1 MLSRARATSD
11 MTRFTGCSSV
21 SGTRRIVLRDAAP
34 TRMKLLVCLAVLV
47 GHAAAFAPLTFQSP
61 SRRARSSSRGTSATA
76 NKATTVD
83 DMLEEAEK
91 AEFAS
96 WKQEFEKNYASGAE
110 EEAAFANFAA
120 NARLS
125 KTMNA
130 ILKQPATRL
139 SERSDKSLVAAR
151 SAAPKTTARTVSAVA
166 KREKAIKEA
175 ARKRQRFAWRDQG
188 ASKNTKAVGAEEAQ
202 LSKFEQSVRG
212 MEVSPTASAP
222 SKTKAAAAT
231 ATVDEMLK
239 EADKAEF
246 ASWKQEFGKKYASGA
261 EEETAFANFAANA
274 RLSKTMNAILKQPAT
289 RLCERSDQP
298 LPTLTGAKPAAATG
312 KDDAARKKAEEVA
325 KMLQAKALE
334 EAKVETETA
343 SPPDSAASVLKT
355 DSKPAARAAAPAPSG
370 FAKNFPR
377 TTRLFRAL
385 FGRGQ
390 R

>member
-1 MLSRARATSD
+1 
-11 MTRFTGCSSV
+11 
-21 SGTRRIVLRDAAP
+21 
-34 TRMKLLVCLAVLV
+34 MKLLVCLAVLV